1 MKKGE
6 KILSIVI
13 LAMFVL
19 LTLCMVKTSNV
30 GRRLSK
36 IEVEPQHSCN
46 MWVPAA
52 CVLIVPL
59 NANEANFTNTG
70 IKQDQLR

>member
-19 LTLCMVKTSNV
+19 LTLCMVKTSNI
-30 GRRLSK
+30 GRRLSEL
-36 IEVEPQHSCN
+36 EVE
-46 MWVPAA
+46 
-52 CVLIVPL
+52 
-59 NANEANFTNTG
+59 
-70 IKQDQLR
+70 R